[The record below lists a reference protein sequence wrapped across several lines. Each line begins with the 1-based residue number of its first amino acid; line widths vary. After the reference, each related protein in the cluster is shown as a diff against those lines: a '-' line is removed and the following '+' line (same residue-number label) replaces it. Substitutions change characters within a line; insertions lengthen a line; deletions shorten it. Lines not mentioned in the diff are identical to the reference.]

1 MCSLYM
7 LNCILDKLLGTSC
20 KFQTHKESFPPYSR
34 AEIHTLTHT
43 WPPLCVFPL
52 SGISSI
58 LGRCLRATAGGWA
71 DWGRRWSKG
80 GGGGGR
86 RRKRRAVCVLCPAAL
101 LLLPC
106 FSPPEPASLSLSL
119 SFSLFLWKSW
129 MEKGEI
135 WGCHRDGRPLWVQ
148 DPSKLP
154 LWAAVSESV
163 SRWADGFTLNE
174 PLIHVFCPSFQFK
187 NPKTFHPVLENHVC
201 WKHITSYYFFAIFGW
216 SSWTCQ
222 KVEIS
227 I

>member
-1 MCSLYM
+1 MYSLYM
-7 LNCILDKLLGTSC
+7 MICILDKILETSC

-106 FSPPEPASLSLSL
+106 FRPPEPASLSLSL
-119 SFSLFLWKSW
+119 SLSFSGSHGWRR
-129 MEKGEI
+129 EKFGVAIETGGLS
-135 WGCHRDGRPLWVQ
+135 GCRTLQSFHCGL
-148 DPSKLP
+148 L
-154 LWAAVSESV
+154 SV
-163 SRWADGFTLNE
+163 SLSVGE
-174 PLIHVFCPSFQFK
+174 PTDSHS
-187 NPKTFHPVLENHVC
+187 
-201 WKHITSYYFFAIFGW
+201 TSH
-216 SSWTCQ
+216 
-222 KVEIS
+222 
-227 I
+227 